1 MHTDD
6 LLFLTKIVPTQDL
19 TGKVK
24 EGEEEIARLK
34 KHLADYSVKVIIFL
48 HGIVNSTQFYC
59 TSFLPFTDH
68 KQLLT
73 GSTNT

>member
-34 KHLADYSVKVIIFL
+34 KHLADYSVKVIIF
-48 HGIVNSTQFYC
+48 FC
-59 TSFLPFTDH
+59 ME
-68 KQLLT
+68 
-73 GSTNT
+73 

>member
-34 KHLADYSVKVIIFL
+34 KHLADYSVKVIIFFAWKSIL
-48 HGIVNSTQFYC
+48 LNSTVLLFYR
-59 TSFLPFTDH
+59 
-68 KQLLT
+68 LLT
-73 GSTNT
+73 TNNF